1 MSLSGTRE
9 RGEGFHLLVDSDVAV
24 GTLELVE
31 HIVVDDIPRDIDSGV
46 GDQRRLFITVRM
58 TA

>member
-24 GTLELVE
+24 GTLELME
-31 HIVVDDIPRDIDSGV
+31 HIVVDDIPRDADSGV
-46 GDQRRLFITVRM
+46 GDQCRLFITVRK
-58 TA
+58 TT